1 MAMNQVA
8 EAAEVSAS
16 TLFRGLQ
23 EVNQQVKDMEM
34 SDNSG
39 KIQ

>member
-1 MAMNQVA
+1 MAMNQV
-8 EAAEVSAS
+8 AEVSAS
-16 TLFRGLQ
+16 TLFRDLQ

-39 KIQ
+39 KIR